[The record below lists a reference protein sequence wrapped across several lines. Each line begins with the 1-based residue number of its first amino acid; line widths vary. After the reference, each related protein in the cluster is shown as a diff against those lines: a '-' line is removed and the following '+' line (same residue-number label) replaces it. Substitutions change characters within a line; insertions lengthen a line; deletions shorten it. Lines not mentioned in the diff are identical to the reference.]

1 MKTEKRNVRKG
12 SVLVVD
18 DEEIMREVLE
28 TLLTADGYRV
38 DLAKT
43 GEEGLEAYGRR
54 AFDVVLLD
62 VSMPGIGGLRALE
75 EFLKMDPDAVIVMIT
90 AYATFDTAI
99 AAWERGAVSCIRKPF
114 QNEQITATIAAG
126 IKRRRK
132 EEERRTLRR
141 AMSKAVDRGEIIGR
155 SDLMQEVFRLV
166 EQVAPARSTVLIT
179 GESGTGKELIAK
191 AIHEA
196 STRAGRPF
204 VTVNSSNIPSEL
216 LESELFGHTRGAF
229 TGAIAA
235 KKGLF
240 EVADGGSIFLDEI
253 GDIPPETQVRLLRVI
268 QEREFTPLGDTAPRR
283 VDVRII
289 AATNIDLKE
298 AVRQGTFREDLYYR
312 LAVVPIELPPLRD
325 RLEDILP
332 LSQHFIQKY
341 NEENARIVSEQI
353 APEVL
358 ALLEGY
364 SWPGNVRELENTIE
378 RAVVIAPGDEISKE
392 CLRPEIS
399 DPKSNVST
407 SHDGASMGAVSEIG
421 RGINFYEEVRRF
433 EIDLIRRAL
442 EQTGGHQS
450 RAARLLGM
458 NATTLNS
465 KIKTYNINLRP

>member
-1 MKTEKRNVRKG
+1 MAKKG

-18 DEEIMREVLE
+18 DEEIMRDVLE
-28 TLLTADGYRV
+28 TLLSAEGYRV

-43 GEEGLEAYGRR
+43 GEEGLESYGRR
-54 AFDVVLLD
+54 AYDVVLLD
-62 VSMPGIGGLRALE
+62 VSMPGIGGPRALE
-75 EFLKMDPDAVIVMIT
+75 EFQKRDSDAVIVMIT

-99 AAWERGAVSCIRKPF
+99 AAWEHGAFGCIRKPF
-114 QNEQITATIAAG
+114 QNEEITAQIAAG

-141 AMSKAVDRGEIIGR
+141 AMSKSVDRGEMVGR
-155 SDLMQEVFRLV
+155 SDVMQEVFRLV

-196 STRAGRPF
+196 SPRVGRPF

-240 EVADGGSIFLDEI
+240 EVADGGSIVLDAI

-312 LAVVPIELPPLRD
+312 LAVVPIELPPLRE
-325 RLEDILP
+325 RREDILP
-332 LSQHFIQKY
+332 LAQHFISKY
-341 NEENARIVSEQI
+341 NEENGRQVSAHI
-353 APEVL
+353 APDVL
-358 ALLEGY
+358 SLLENY
-364 SWPGNVRELENTIE
+364 SWPGNVRELENVIE
-378 RAVVIAPGDEISKE
+378 RAVVIAPGGEVTRQCLTADIADPSKSAGAAP
-392 CLRPEIS
+392 LS
-399 DPKSNVST
+399 DAAGALDVS
-407 SHDGASMGAVSEIG
+407 
-421 RGINFYEEVRRF
+421 RGVNFYDAVRRF

-442 EQTGGHQS
+442 KQTGGHQS

-465 KIKTYNINLRP
+465 KIKTYNIQLRS

>member
-1 MKTEKRNVRKG
+1 MAKKG

-18 DEEIMREVLE
+18 DEEIMRDVLE
-28 TLLTADGYRV
+28 TLLSAEGYRV

-54 AFDVVLLD
+54 AYDVVLLD
-62 VSMPGIGGLRALE
+62 VSMPGMGGLRALE
-75 EFLKMDPDAVIVMIT
+75 EFLKLDAEASVVMIT

-99 AAWERGAVSCIRKPF
+99 SAWERGALGCIRKPF
-114 QNEQITATIAAG
+114 QNEQILATVAAS

-132 EEERRTLRR
+132 EEERQSLRR
-141 AMSKAVDRGEIIGR
+141 AMSRAVDRGAIIGR
-155 SDLMQEVFRLV
+155 SDVMQEVFRLV
-166 EQVAPARSTVLIT
+166 DQVAPARSTVLIT

-196 STRAGRPF
+196 SPRAQKPF

-229 TGAIAA
+229 TGAVAA

-240 EVADGGSIFLDEI
+240 EIADGGSIFLDEI

-268 QEREFTPLGDTAPRR
+268 QEREFTPLGDTSPRR

-289 AATNIDLKE
+289 AATNVDLKE

-312 LAVVPIELPPLRD
+312 LSVVPIELPPLRD
-325 RLEDILP
+325 RREDVLP
-332 LSQHFIQKY
+332 LAQHFIRKY
-341 NEENARIVSEQI
+341 NEENGRSISEHI

-358 ALLEGY
+358 GALEAY
-364 SWPGNVRELENTIE
+364 AWPGNVRELENAIE
-378 RAVVIAPGDEISKE
+378 RAVVIAPTDEITRE
-392 CLRPEIS
+392 CLRAEIS
-399 DPKSNVST
+399 DPQTVRAAVM
-407 SHDGASMGAVSEIG
+407 HEGASSAVPDLG
-421 RGINFYEEVRRF
+421 RGVNFYDEVRRF

-442 EQTGGHQS
+442 EQTSGHQS

-465 KIKTYNINLRP
+465 KIKTYNINFIS

>member
-1 MKTEKRNVRKG
+1 MAKKG

-18 DEEIMREVLE
+18 DEEIMRDVLE
-28 TLLTADGYRV
+28 TVLSAEGYRV

-43 GEEGLEAYGRR
+43 GEEGLDTYTKRTY
-54 AFDVVLLD
+54 DVVLLD

-75 EFLKMDPDAVIVMIT
+75 EFLRLDAEAVVVMIT

-99 AAWERGAVSCIRKPF
+99 AAWEKGAFGCIRKPF
-114 QNEQITATIAAG
+114 QNEHVTARVAAG
-126 IKRRRK
+126 VKRRRK
-132 EEERRTLRR
+132 EEERRSLRQ
-141 AMSKAVDRGEIIGR
+141 AMSREVDRGAIIGR
-155 SDLMQEVFRLV
+155 SDIMQEVFRVV
-166 EQVAPARSTVLIT
+166 EQVAPARSTILIT

-196 STRAGRPF
+196 SLRVTKPF
-204 VTVNSSNIPSEL
+204 VTVNSSNIPTEL

-268 QEREFTPLGDTAPRR
+268 QEREFTALGDTSPRR

-298 AVRQGTFREDLYYR
+298 AVRQGMFREDLYYR
-312 LAVVPIELPPLRD
+312 LSVVPIELPPLRD
-325 RLEDILP
+325 RREDVLP
-332 LSQHFIQKY
+332 LAQHFIRKY
-341 NEENARIVSEQI
+341 NEENGRQVSEQI

-358 ALLEGY
+358 SLLENY
-364 SWPGNVRELENTIE
+364 SWPGNVRELENAIE
-378 RAVVIAPGDEISKE
+378 RAVVIAPGDEVSRE
-392 CLRPEIS
+392 CLRPEIA
-399 DPKSNVST
+399 DPQAARAVVREGT
-407 SHDGASMGAVSEIG
+407 GASASIDVG
-421 RGINFYEEVRRF
+421 RGVNFYDEVRRF

-442 EQTGGHQS
+442 DQTGGHQS

-458 NATTLNS
+458 NPTTLNS

>member
-1 MKTEKRNVRKG
+1 MAKKG

-18 DEEIMREVLE
+18 DEEIMRDVME
-28 TLLTADGYRV
+28 TLLSAAGYRV

-54 AFDVVLLD
+54 AYDVVLLD
-62 VSMPGIGGLRALE
+62 VSMPGMGGLRALE
-75 EFLKMDPDAVIVMIT
+75 EFLKMDAEAAVIMIT

-99 AAWERGAVSCIRKPF
+99 AAWEKGAFGCIRKPF
-114 QNEQITATIAAG
+114 QNEQITANVLAG

-132 EEERRTLRR
+132 EEERQTLRR
-141 AMSKAVDRGEIIGR
+141 AMSRAVDRGSIVGH
-155 SDLMQEVFRLV
+155 SDGMQQIFRLV
-166 EQVAPARSTVLIT
+166 DQVAPARSTVLIT

-196 STRAGRPF
+196 SPRAGKPF
-204 VTVNSSNIPSEL
+204 VTVNSSNIPTEL

-229 TGAIAA
+229 TGAVAA

-253 GDIPPETQVRLLRVI
+253 GDIPPETQARLLRVL
-268 QEREFTPLGDTAPRR
+268 QEREFIPLGATPPRK

-289 AATNIDLKE
+289 AATNVDLKE
-298 AVRQGTFREDLYYR
+298 AVRQGSFREDLYYR
-312 LAVVPIELPPLRD
+312 LAVVPIELPPLRE
-325 RLEDILP
+325 RREDILP
-332 LSQHFIQKY
+332 LAQHFIHKY
-341 NEENARIVSEQI
+341 NDENGRRVSEQF
-353 APEVL
+353 APDVL
-358 ALLEGY
+358 ALMEAY
-364 SWPGNVRELENTIE
+364 TWPGNVRELENAIE
-378 RAVVIAPGDEISKE
+378 RAVVIAPGNEITRE
-392 CLRPEIS
+392 CLRPEIGNPES
-399 DPKSNVST
+399 VR
-407 SHDGASMGAVSEIG
+407 ASMRDGSSAATGIDIG
-421 RGINFYEEVRRF
+421 RGVNFYDEVRRF

-465 KIKTYNINLRP
+465 KIKTYNIDPRQ

>member
-1 MKTEKRNVRKG
+1 
-12 SVLVVD
+12 
-18 DEEIMREVLE
+18 
-28 TLLTADGYRV
+28 LTV
-38 DLAKT
+38 
-43 GEEGLEAYGRR
+43 
-54 AFDVVLLD
+54 
-62 VSMPGIGGLRALE
+62 
-75 EFLKMDPDAVIVMIT
+75 
-90 AYATFDTAI
+90 
-99 AAWERGAVSCIRKPF
+99 
-114 QNEQITATIAAG
+114 AAG

-132 EEERRTLRR
+132 EEERKTLRR
-141 AMSKAVDRGEIIGR
+141 AMSRAVDRGAIIGR
-155 SDLMQEVFRLV
+155 SDIMQEVFRLV
-166 EQVAPARSTVLIT
+166 EQVAPARSTVLVT

-196 STRAGRPF
+196 SPRAGRPF

-229 TGAIAA
+229 TGAVAA

-268 QEREFTPLGDTAPRR
+268 QEREFTPLGDTTPRR

-289 AATNIDLKE
+289 AATNIELKE
-298 AVRQGTFREDLYYR
+298 AVKQGTFREDLYYR

-325 RLEDILP
+325 RREDILP
-332 LSQHFIQKY
+332 LAQHFIEKY
-341 NEENARIVSEQI
+341 NEENGRRVSEQI

-358 ALLEGY
+358 ALLEAY
-364 SWPGNVRELENTIE
+364 SWPGNVRELENAIE
-378 RAVVIAPGDEISKE
+378 RAVVIAPSDEVSRE

-399 DPKSNVST
+399 DPQSVAIASEE
-407 SHDGASMGAVSEIG
+407 GASAGAVQDLG
-421 RGINFYEEVRRF
+421 RGINFYDQVRRF

-465 KIKTYNINLRP
+465 KIKTYRISLRP

>member
-1 MKTEKRNVRKG
+1 MAKKG

-18 DEEIMREVLE
+18 DEEIMRDVLE
-28 TLLTADGYRV
+28 TVLSAEGYRV

-43 GEEGLEAYGRR
+43 GEEGLDTYTKRTY
-54 AFDVVLLD
+54 DVVLLD

-75 EFLKMDPDAVIVMIT
+75 EFLRLDAEAVVVMIT

-99 AAWERGAVSCIRKPF
+99 AAWEKGAFGCIRKPF
-114 QNEQITATIAAG
+114 QNEHVTARVAAG
-126 IKRRRK
+126 VKRRRK
-132 EEERRTLRR
+132 EEERRSLRQ
-141 AMSKAVDRGEIIGR
+141 AMSREVDRGAIIGR
-155 SDLMQEVFRLV
+155 SDVMQEVFRVV
-166 EQVAPARSTVLIT
+166 EQVAPARSTILIT

-196 STRAGRPF
+196 SLRVTKPF
-204 VTVNSSNIPSEL
+204 VTVNSSNIPTEL

-268 QEREFTPLGDTAPRR
+268 QEREFTPLGDTSPRR

-298 AVRQGTFREDLYYR
+298 AVRQGMFREDLYYR
-312 LAVVPIELPPLRD
+312 LSVVPIELPPLRD
-325 RLEDILP
+325 RREDVLP
-332 LSQHFIQKY
+332 LAQHFIRKY
-341 NEENARIVSEQI
+341 NEENGRQVSEQI
-353 APEVL
+353 VPEVL
-358 ALLEGY
+358 SLLENY
-364 SWPGNVRELENTIE
+364 SWPGNVRELENAIE
-378 RAVVIAPGDEISKE
+378 RAVVIAPGDEVSRE
-392 CLRPEIS
+392 CLRPEIA
-399 DPKSNVST
+399 DPQAARAVVREGT
-407 SHDGASMGAVSEIG
+407 GASASIDVG
-421 RGINFYEEVRRF
+421 RGVNFYDEVRRF

-442 EQTGGHQS
+442 DQTGGHQS

-458 NATTLNS
+458 NPTTLNS